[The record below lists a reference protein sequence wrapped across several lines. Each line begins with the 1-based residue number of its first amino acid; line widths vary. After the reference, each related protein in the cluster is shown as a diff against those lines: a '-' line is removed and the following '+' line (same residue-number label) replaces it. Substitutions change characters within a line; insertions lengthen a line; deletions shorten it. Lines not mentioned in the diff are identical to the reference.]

1 MERVVETCGTREQ
14 WNCGHLCTGH
24 GKEEM
29 KERIDV
35 GEYRFEDDGS
45 IPNNPTLP
53 LLVYSQ
59 ALTGSDLDPSRCK
72 ELLSENGWGGSWVD
86 GVFPY
91 HHYHSTSHEVLCVI
105 GGSARIAFGGP
116 QGEITEVSAGDAV
129 VIPAGVGHCNRGSD
143 GGFSVIGAYPRGQ
156 ENYDLRTGEED
167 ERPEVL
173 ENIGNVALP
182 ESDPLFGEEGPLV
195 RRWKG

>member
-1 MERVVETCGTREQ
+1 MKQETD
-14 WNCGHLCTGH
+14 
-24 GKEEM
+24 
-29 KERIDV
+29 I

-53 LLVYSQ
+53 LLVYPHV
-59 ALTGSDLDPSRCK
+59 LTEDTLDPSRCK
-72 ELLSENGWGGSWVD
+72 ELLSGNGWGGSWVD

-105 GGSARIAFGGP
+105 DGSASIAFGGP
-116 QGEITEVSAGDAV
+116 EGKTIQVSAGDVV

-143 GGFSVIGAYPRGQ
+143 GAFSVIGAYPRGQ
-156 ENYDLRTGEED
+156 ENYDLRTGEEG

-173 ENIGNVALP
+173 ENISNTVLP
-182 ESDPLFGEEGPLV
+182 ESDPLFGAEGPLV
-195 RRWKG
+195 RHWEG